1 MPVFRQAS
9 DAAQGDVK
17 LEAITQPL
25 YDQATIATGAS
36 TTSFFQAP
44 GGRSFLFTNVESAG
58 SLTWPKRYSVKAFR
72 LVPNP
77 AGDAAA
83 TIAFHANGHFT
94 FRVGEKN
101 YFVAPN
107 FLLTPGIGYEV
118 FLLTGA
124 AAPAAPAAGVNYA
137 HNGRPEHRNIYI
149 LQHSIWLPSVQ
160 NFRAMVEMAATYTAA
175 GNLDVWVMLEGEQFR
190 EIQ

>member
-25 YDQATIATGAS
+25 YDQATVASGAS

-77 AGDAAA
+77 AGRAEA
-83 TIAFHANGHFT
+83 T
-94 FRVGEKN
+94 
-101 YFVAPN
+101 VA
-107 FLLTPGIGYEV
+107 L
-118 FLLTGA
+118 
-124 AAPAAPAAGVNYA
+124 PAG
-137 HNGRPEHRNIYI
+137 
-149 LQHSIWLPSVQ
+149 
-160 NFRAMVEMAATYTAA
+160 
-175 GNLDVWVMLEGEQFR
+175 
-190 EIQ
+190 

>member
-9 DAAQGDVK
+9 DAAAGDVK

-25 YDQATIATGAS
+25 YDQATITTGAS
-36 TTSFFQAP
+36 TNAFFQSP
-44 GGRSFLFTNVESAG
+44 TGRSRLFTNLESAG

-72 LVPNP
+72 LIPNP
-77 AGDAAA
+77 AGTAVDV
-83 TIAFHANGHFT
+83 IAFHANGFFT
-94 FRVGEKN
+94 FRVGEKD

-107 FLLTPGIGYEV
+107 FLLTPGLGYEIYLV
-118 FLLTGA
+118 TGA
-124 AAPAAPAAGVNYA
+124 AAPAAPANGINYA

-160 NFRAMVEMAATYTAA
+160 NFRASVDQAATYVAL
-175 GNLDVWVMLEGEQFR
+175 GNLSVYVMLEGELFR